1 MYHDR
6 TKHIEIDCHF
16 YREHINAGVVKTVC
30 VKSGEQLTDIF
41 TSALGRNQHFY
52 LLNMLEMIDLFLGN
66 SA

>member
-16 YREHINAGVVKTVC
+16 YREQINAGVVKTVC